1 MKKKLG
7 DLTIRE
13 LKKEQDKICKDTK
26 CSECPFEECCVSEKI
41 DLEKEVEVE
50 E

>member
-1 MKKKLG
+1 MKKKIG

-13 LKKEQDKICKDTK
+13 LKKEQDKICNKDTN
-26 CSECPFEECCVSEKI
+26 CSECPFEDCCVDIKI

-50 E
+50 